1 MVTLTTSESVEL
13 TRWSMQLADRD
24 QERRFREFHAPME
37 RWTLTLVAAILA
49 VIDLTV
55 LAITLAGTHTFT
67 PVDVG
72 AQTFILLLMATAGAL
87 IWRARQ
93 PYSTRYLVAAT
104 LALYA
109 VVATLIATSEGM
121 AFGGALLLLAG
132 VMVVYLTGRYN
143 FMTIITL
150 AVVYS
155 ALIIPAWLATS
166 PPPALDEVIFT
177 IIVIVLGH
185 MMGITECARAQSE
198 RRILFG
204 QTELLGRLSTTDE
217 LTGLTNRRAFRRQL
231 IHAWARWE
239 ESGTPMALVM
249 LDLDHF
255 KQFNDR
261 FGHPAGDVAL
271 SLVGGVIG
279 AFIPPADGQLGARY
293 GGEEFMCLLPSATF
307 SEAITLAEQ
316 LRLTIRQ
323 LQLPTPK
330 SNGSTPITLT
340 VSAGVAVPALT
351 MRHPDD
357 LLQEVDDQ
365 LYLAKAAGRDC
376 IRPSAAT
383 PVTDPIEKPDQAHSQ
398 QADGVDQLATSF

>member
-1 MVTLTTSESVEL
+1 MVTMTTSESVEL
-13 TRWSMQLADRD
+13 TRWSMQLAHRD
-24 QERRFREFHAPME
+24 QERRFRESNAPME
-37 RWTLTLVAAILA
+37 RWTLALVAAILA
-49 VIDLTV
+49 IIDLTV
-55 LAITLAGTHTFT
+55 LAITLAGAHTLT
-67 PVDVG
+67 PIDVG
-72 AQTFILLLMATAGAL
+72 AQTFILILMATAAAL

-93 PYSTRYLVAAT
+93 PHTTRYLVAAT

-143 FMTIITL
+143 FVTIVAL
-150 AVVYS
+150 AFVYS
-155 ALIIPAWLATS
+155 ALIIPAWLATT

-231 IHAWARWE
+231 LQAWAQWE
-239 ESGTPMALVM
+239 ESATPMALVM

-255 KQFNDR
+255 KQFNDT

-271 SLVGGVIG
+271 RLVGGVIG

-307 SEAITLAEQ
+307 TEAINLAEQ

-323 LQLPTPK
+323 LQLPTSK
-330 SNGSTPITLT
+330 SNGTKPITLT
-340 VSAGVAVPALT
+340 VSAGVAVPT
-351 MRHPDD
+351 TSMRHLDD

-376 IRPSAAT
+376 IRPAVAA
-383 PVTDPIEKPDQAHSQ
+383 PVTDPIEIQDQVHSQ
-398 QADGVDQLATSF
+398 QVDGMEKLATLF